1 MTAKLGLTNYISKP
15 DHGQRKWKGEELAQR
30 GTYDNRCRVRGER
43 GKQLL
48 RRRGELLGR
57 SFAHTLETGRLR
69 RTHLRG
75 HENVLKRYLVHVA
88 GFNLGLVMRAT
99 LGVGTPRGLQGRL
112 AACFDTL
119 DELWM
124 HVKSLL
130 VDGHDHLRSK
140 PRLRPITA
148 AA

>member
-1 MTAKLGLTNYISKP
+1 M
-15 DHGQRKWKGEELAQR
+15 
-30 GTYDNRCRVRGER
+30 
-43 GKQLL
+43 
-48 RRRGELLGR
+48 
-57 SFAHTLETGRLR
+57 R

-75 HENVLKRYLVHVA
+75 HENVIKRYLVHVA
-88 GFNLGLVMRAT
+88 GFNIGLVMRAI
-99 LGVGTPRGLQGRL
+99 LGVGTPRGLRGRL

-130 VDGHDHLRSK
+130 VDGPDHLRWK
-140 PRLRPITA
+140 PRPRPIKA